1 MITISGIEVTGGHFY
16 LGQRMKPAGH
26 NSGGY
31 YDGNNE
37 ASLVDD
43 TLKIYPTPYIY
54 EDSSLGY
61 WPSFSSLSPEARGA
75 YLSWLA
81 SDRCD
86 TSCPIGYVFIYLYG
100 LERRALVDSRD
111 NNISDDEFYSLF
123 KRSAVSDRFSM
134 KTDLSGI
141 THPSYLKRCPFFVR
155 TKILQQ
161 LSTMIRSSAI
171 ACSSG

>member
-1 MITISGIEVTGGHFY
+1 MITVGGVEVTGGHFY

-31 YDGNNE
+31 YDDSSE
-37 ASLVDD
+37 ASLIDD

-86 TSCPIGYVFIYLYG
+86 TSAQLVTFLFICMVWKDGHLLTAGTTVYLTM
-100 LERRALVDSRD
+100 SS
-111 NNISDDEFYSLF
+111 ILF
-123 KRSAVSDRFSM
+123 SKRSAVSDRFSM
-134 KTDLSGI
+134 KTDLSG
-141 THPSYLKRCPFFVR
+141 TTRPSYLKRCPFFAR

-161 LSTMIRSSAI
+161 LSAMIRSSAM